1 MRSLISSEEARRRDA
16 ASVVIRRTLA
26 RGLMVCGLV
35 VGGAFVCDV
44 VAQDSQPPRRPSRR
58 ITNPV
63 RGQRPPLTEEDS
75 GVRVIST
82 AEDTPT
88 EAAPDETE
96 QPRTPRRRR
105 NTRDARVADAEN
117 PALRRTVEQL
127 NGQVSQLTAQLAE
140 MREQQRAL
148 VNFER
153 LSRAE
158 QRAENYRAQLRDVTQ
173 REANLQARLDQIE
186 IDILPENI
194 QMRAAGMGSLRAD
207 QVREQMQIL
216 LDKERT
222 RTRTQLDLL
231 AQSRTRLEA
240 VIVSADAEV
249 ARLSETLNETTNTE
263 TATTAPPAEPV
274 AAPVPT
280 PEPAAPQTEGEPPRS

>member
-1 MRSLISSEEARRRDA
+1 MRSLVSSELLRSDQGM
-16 ASVVIRRTLA
+16 SMPRTLINHFTA
-26 RGLMVCGLV
+26 CTLIVC
-35 VGGAFVCDV
+35 GAFVCSI
-44 VAQDSQPPRRPSRR
+44 VAQDSQPTRRPSRR

-63 RGQRPPLTEEDS
+63 RGQQPPLTEDS
-75 GVRVIST
+75 GVRIIST
-82 AEDTPT
+82 AEDTAT
-88 EAAPDETE
+88 EAAPSEVE
-96 QPRTPRRRR
+96 QPRPSRRR
-105 NTRDARVADAEN
+105 NTSADAAN
-117 PALRRTVEQL
+117 ANNSTLRRTVEQL

-173 REANLQARLDQIE
+173 REAALQARLDQIE

-207 QVREQMQIL
+207 QVREQMQTL

-231 AQSRTRLEA
+231 TQSRTRLEA

-249 ARLSETLNETTNTE
+249 ARLSETLNETTTTE
-263 TATTAPPAEPV
+263 TAAAPPAEPV
-274 AAPVPT
+274 AAPVVT
-280 PEPAAPQTEGEPPRS
+280 PEPTEPQTDGEPPRL

>member
-1 MRSLISSEEARRRDA
+1 MRNLVSSELTRSSKA
-16 ASVVIRRTLA
+16 ASIVIRRMLA
-26 RGLMVCGLV
+26 GNLAVCALV
-35 VGGAFVCDV
+35 VGGAFACN
-44 VAQDSQPPRRPSRR
+44 VAAQTQQPRRPSRR

-63 RGQRPPLTEEDS
+63 RGQQPPLTEEDS

-82 AEDTPT
+82 A
-88 EAAPDETE
+88 DETVPPAPYE
-96 QPRTPRRRR
+96 SDLPRTPRRSR
-105 NTRDARVADAEN
+105 NTRAADTSS

-173 REANLQARLDQIE
+173 REATLQARIDQIE

-207 QVREQMQIL
+207 QVREQMQTL

-240 VIVSADAEV
+240 VITSADAEV
-249 ARLSETLNETTNTE
+249 ARLSEMLNESTTTE
-263 TATTAPPAEPV
+263 TAAAPPVEPV
-274 AAPVPT
+274 AAPVTT
-280 PEPAAPQTEGEPPRS
+280 PEPAAPQTEGEPPLS